1 MVAKVSTG
9 RIPWPEIH
17 PDGAHIRSS
26 GKQRQRQRQR
36 RMRLTKKL
44 EVNIVNI
51 LCFSLHTIAL
61 TIRFIV
67 EIRILAKLGG
77 NQLGRPGWYWDSELY
92 CIEIRVVAMHVILY
106 NRTTCTYDLRD
117 QDT

>member
-26 GKQRQRQRQR
+26 GKQRQRQR

-67 EIRILAKLGG
+67 EIPIPAKPGG
-77 NQLGRPGWYWDSELY
+77 NQLGRPGWYWNSELY
-92 CIEIRVVAMHVILY
+92 CIGVRVVAMRMILY
-106 NRTTCTYDLRD
+106 NRTTYDLRD